1 MPSIH
6 FPFGGSTADRTLNC
20 HGWRKAA
27 DALPKIDRTSAA
39 AERGTAMHDLMER
52 VLLNETSVM
61 QELAE
66 SPDHGFDDYDV
77 GHLLAAERM
86 VAEVF
91 KKYGVTEFACEPLM
105 QLADDIGGSTDIIAA
120 GEKHCI
126 VLDYKFGRQ
135 PVAADSNAQLLF
147 YHMLAK
153 NSPEV
158 ADLTHRPNVV
168 GVIIQ
173 PAVSFEADVYEFL
186 PEEVAAFEPRMMD
199 AINIARKGGKLNAG
213 SHCTFCPNEPYC
225 QAKLTQ
231 VKAVQRISIEQQEM
245 LAAALHMLP
254 QLKSFISAAEDE
266 ALRILKEGLP
276 VPGYKLVHKKATRKW
291 ANESAAKAALLGTL
305 LPEKELMNPESLKSP
320 AQIDRV
326 LKTHKVK
333 FDFKSLLDTT
343 EPDTTFA
350 PEDDPREKI
359 IVQDETRAKLS
370 AILHSNKS

>member
-6 FPFGGSTADRTLNC
+6 FSFGGSTADRTLNC

-39 AERGTAMHDLMER
+39 AERGTAMHDLMEK
-52 VLLNETSVM
+52 VLLNGTSVM
-61 QELAE
+61 QELDE
-66 SPDHGFDDYDV
+66 NPDHGFDDYDV

-86 VAEVF
+86 VADVF
-91 KKYGVTEFACEPLM
+91 KQYGVSEFACEPLM

-120 GEKHCI
+120 GEHHCI

-153 NSPEV
+153 NSTEV

-199 AINIARKGGKLNAG
+199 AIKVARTGGKLNAG

-225 QAKLTQ
+225 PAKLAQ
-231 VKAVQRISIEQQEM
+231 VKVIQRMSVEQREA
-245 LAAALHMLP
+245 LSAALTLLP
-254 QLKSFISAAEDE
+254 QLKSFIAAAEDE
-266 ALRILKEGLP
+266 ALRLLKSGLP
-276 VPGYKLVHKKATRKW
+276 VDGFKLVHKKVTRKW
-291 ANESAAKAALLGTL
+291 ANEANAYAALLGTL
-305 LPEKELMNPESLKSP
+305 IPSKELMNPATLKSP

-326 LKTHKVK
+326 LKTNKVT
-333 FDFKSLLDTT
+333 FDTKTLLDTT
-343 EPDTTFA
+343 EPETTFA
-350 PEDDPREKI
+350 PKDDPRQEI
-359 IVQDETRAKLS
+359 LVQDETQAKLS

>member
-39 AERGTAMHDLMER
+39 AERGTSMHDLMER
-52 VLLNETSVM
+52 VLLNESSVM

-77 GHLLAAERM
+77 SHLLAAERM
-86 VAEVF
+86 VADVF

-120 GEKHCI
+120 GEHHCI

-153 NSPEV
+153 NSTEV

-199 AINIARKGGKLNAG
+199 AIKIARKGGKLNAG

-231 VKAVQRISIEQQEM
+231 VKAVQRISFEQQEM

-305 LPEKELMNPESLKSP
+305 LPEKELMNPATLKSP

-343 EPDTTFA
+343 EPETTFA
-350 PEDDPREKI
+350 PENDPREKI
-359 IVQDETRAKLS
+359 IVQDTTRSKLS
-370 AILHSNKS
+370 AILNNNKG

>member
-1 MPSIH
+1 MAKH
-6 FPFGGSTADRTLNC
+6 FAFGGSTAERTLAC
-20 HGWRKAA
+20 SGWRKAS
-27 DALPKIDRTSAA
+27 DALPKINRTSAA
-39 AERGTAMHDLMER
+39 AERGSAMHAILER
-52 VLLNETSVM
+52 VLLEGTSVM
-61 QELAE
+61 QVLEE
-66 SPDHGFDDYDV
+66 TPDHNFDDYDV
-77 GHLLAAERM
+77 SQLQAAEHM
-86 VAEVF
+86 IAKVF
-91 KKYGVTEFACEPLM
+91 KKYGVTEFVCEPLM
-105 QLADDIGGSTDIIAA
+105 QMAEDIGGSADVIAA
-120 GEKHCI
+120 GEHH
-126 VLDYKFGRQ
+126 VLICDFKLGRI
-135 PVAADSNAQLLF
+135 PVPADSNAQLLF

-153 NSPEV
+153 NSTEV

-199 AINIARKGGKLNAG
+199 AIKIARTGGKLNAG
-213 SHCTFCPNEPYC
+213 SHCAFCPNEPYC

-231 VKAVQRISIEQQEM
+231 VKAVQRISLEQQEM

-291 ANESAAKAALLGTL
+291 GDETQAKAALLGTQ
-305 LPEKELMNPESLKSP
+305 LPEKELMNPETLKSP

-343 EPDTTFA
+343 EPEATFA
-350 PEDDPREKI
+350 PENDPREKI
-359 IVQDETRAKLS
+359 VVEDVVRSKLS
-370 AILHSNKS
+370 AILNSNKG